1 MDAMPVLGSGWRFA
15 RRGLLAALAALAL
28 AGCASVGDAGD
39 PLPSWNDGANK
50 QAILKFVADVTRD
63 GASTFVPPAER
74 IAVFDND
81 GTLWVEQP
89 MYTQVVFVLDWVKA
103 NAAQHPEWRDS
114 PVFKALAS
122 SDPQAL
128 HALSERELTGFLFAA
143 QGGLSDEA
151 YDAAVRDWLA
161 RARHPKFNRPYTEL
175 VYQPQ
180 LELLGYLRS
189 KGFKTFIVSGG
200 SVEFMRPW
208 SERVYGIP
216 PEQVVGTQNAMRYEL
231 QGGKPVLLREPKVD
245 FVDDGPGKP
254 VGVYKHIGRR
264 PILAFGNSDG
274 DWQML
279 QYTMGGSGPRL
290 ALLVLHD
297 DGEREVAYDR
307 QSRIGRL
314 DKAWDDAL
322 AKGWN
327 VVSMKRDWKQVF
339 PPPLRN

>member
-1 MDAMPVLGSGWRFA
+1 MEPLAHTPFVPLLSRRSLLG
-15 RRGLLAALAALAL
+15 AAAALAL
-28 AGCASVGDAGD
+28 AGCASVGTGTDA
-39 PLPSWNDGANK
+39 LPAWNDGANK

-63 GASTFVPPAER
+63 GAPTFVPPAER

-89 MYTQVVFVLDWVKA
+89 MYTQMVFVLDWVKA
-103 NAAQHPEWRDS
+103 NAAQHPEWRDNAA
-114 PVFKALAS
+114 FKALAS
-122 SDPQAL
+122 GDREAIG
-128 HALSERELTGFLFAA
+128 ALSERELAGFIYTA

-151 YDAAVRDWLA
+151 YDAAARDWLA

-180 LELLGYLRS
+180 LELLAYLRS

-216 PEQVVGTQNAMRYEL
+216 PEQVIGTQNAMRFEM
-231 QGGKPVLLREPKVD
+231 QGGKPALLREPKID

-254 VGVYKHIGRR
+254 VGIYKHIGRR
-264 PILAFGNSDG
+264 PVLAFGNSDG

-279 QYTMGGSGPRL
+279 QYTMGGSGSRM

-307 QSRIGRL
+307 RSKIGRL
-314 DKAWDDAL
+314 DKAWNDAL

-327 VVSMKRDWKQVF
+327 VVSMRRDWRQVF
-339 PPPLRN
+339 PPPKN